1 MARRAPA
8 SAGCAV
14 TTGREQIFAA
24 LRQGYQG
31 RNEIVAKVGIDAR
44 LARREANLVPARG
57 KPESK
62 KAAVAAFAAMAEEAS
77 ATVVRVNT
85 MIDVPNAVA
94 DFLRMHNLPMRAAL
108 APDPLLDAAR
118 WERRKTLE
126 LRKGR
131 AEPFD
136 EVGISLAYR
145 AVAETGTLVMLAGPN
160 TPTTLN
166 FLPETEIVILPADR
180 VVGCYE
186 DALAPLR
193 APAPTG
199 NGTDGAKHTLPRVV
213 NFITGPSRSADIE
226 QTLQLGAHGPR
237 RLHIVIVDDPAVAAD
252 PAGP

>member
-1 MARRAPA
+1 MSSARD
-8 SAGCAV
+8 
-14 TTGREQIFAA
+14 QIFAT
-24 LRQGYQG
+24 LREGFKG
-31 RNEIVAKVGIDAR
+31 RNDAAAKVGVDAR
-44 LARREANLVPARG
+44 IARREPNLVPARG
-57 KPESK
+57 KTETK
-62 KAAVAAFAAMAEEAS
+62 KEAIAAFTAMAEEAS
-77 ATVVRVNT
+77 ATVARINT

-94 DFLRMHNLPMRAAL
+94 DFLRMYNLPMRAVV

-126 LRKGR
+126 LRKGA

-145 AVAETGTLVMLAGPN
+145 AVAETGTLVMLAGAN
-160 TPTTLN
+160 TPTTIN

-193 APAPTG
+193 AK
-199 NGTDGAKHTLPRVV
+199 DGDGRHSLPRVV

-237 RLHIVIVDDPAVAAD
+237 RLHIVIVDDAA
-252 PAGP
+252 

>member
-1 MARRAPA
+1 MSSARD
-8 SAGCAV
+8 
-14 TTGREQIFAA
+14 QILAA
-24 LRQGYQG
+24 LRAGFKG
-31 RNEIVAKVGIDAR
+31 RNEVVAKVGVDAR
-44 LARREANLVPARG
+44 VVRREANLVPARG
-57 KPESK
+57 KPEGR

-77 ATVVRVNT
+77 ATVARVNT

-94 DFLRMHNLPMRAAL
+94 DFLRSHNLPMRAAL

-145 AVAETGTLVMLAGPN
+145 AVAETGTLVMLAGEN

-166 FLPETEIVILPADR
+166 FLPETEIVIVPAER

-186 DALAPLR
+186 DALKPLR
-193 APAPTG
+193 TPAASG
-199 NGTDGAKHTLPRVV
+199 DGDGAKHNLPRVV

-237 RLHIVIVDDPAVAAD
+237 RLHIVIVDDVVQDKAA
-252 PAGP
+252 P

>member
-1 MARRAPA
+1 MSTA
-8 SAGCAV
+8 
-14 TTGREQIFAA
+14 REQVFAA
-24 LRQGYQG
+24 LREGFKG
-31 RNEIVAKVGIDAR
+31 RNEVVAKVGVDAR
-44 LARREANLVPARG
+44 VVRREPNLVPARG
-57 KPESK
+57 RPETK
-62 KAAVAAFAAMAEEAS
+62 KAAIAAFTAMAEEAS
-77 ATVVRVNT
+77 ATVARANT

-94 DFLRMHNLPMRAAL
+94 DFLRMHNLPMRAVV

-126 LRKGR
+126 LRKGA

-160 TPTTLN
+160 TPTTIN
-166 FLPETEIVILPADR
+166 FLPETEIVIVPADR

-193 APAPTG
+193 AAPPAG
-199 NGTDGAKHTLPRVV
+199 NGGEPAKNALPRVV

-237 RLHIVIVDDPAVAAD
+237 RLHIVIVDDA
-252 PAGP
+252 AGP

>member
-1 MARRAPA
+1 MTARD
-8 SAGCAV
+8 
-14 TTGREQIFAA
+14 EILAA
-24 LRQGYQG
+24 LRQGYRG
-31 RNEIVAKVGIDAR
+31 RHESAAKVGADAR
-44 LARREANLVPARG
+44 VARREANLIPARG

-62 KAAVAAFAAMAEEAS
+62 KAAIAAFTAMAEEAS
-77 ATVVRVNT
+77 ATVARVNT

-136 EVGISLAYR
+136 EVGISLAHR
-145 AVAETGTLVMLAGPN
+145 AVAETGTLMMLSSEN

-166 FLPETEIVILPADR
+166 FLPETEIVILLADR
-180 VVGCYE
+180 VVGSYE
-186 DALAPLR
+186 EALAPLR
-193 APAPTG
+193 SPGAGDGG
-199 NGTDGAKHTLPRVV
+199 NGSGDARHSFPRVV

-237 RLHIVIVDDPAVAAD
+237 RLHIVIVEDAAAPA
-252 PAGP
+252 